1 MDAVDENGRTALL
14 LAAAAGR
21 HRAVAV
27 LLNDQHQQ
35 GAGAAGAVV
44 LRSDVHFPDRS
55 GLRALHLAARDGHT
69 ETVKVLLR
77 CGADVHGR
85 DGGSRTPTHRHQRHH
100 YHQQQHHGKENA
112 GGEEEE
118 DDDEEYHH
126 RQHSGGGFDDDVSSG
141 GGTGILSGGESRG
154 ERGTLHKNIGSS
166 SGAGAG
172 GSPKKAASV
181 AMQIESLTRG
191 LSTCVALIK

>member
-77 CGADVHGR
+77 CGADVHVAR
-85 DGGSRTPTHRHQRHH
+85 LRRPSEPPR
-100 YHQQQHHGKENA
+100 
-112 GGEEEE
+112 
-118 DDDEEYHH
+118 
-126 RQHSGGGFDDDVSSG
+126 
-141 GGTGILSGGESRG
+141 SRG
-154 ERGTLHKNIGSS
+154 TPGWRPRGF
-166 SGAGAG
+166 
-172 GSPKKAASV
+172 P
-181 AMQIESLTRG
+181 
-191 LSTCVALIK
+191 